1 MPQQAHRGPEESC
14 RDTRGGTEDADEHG
28 TWACVLG
35 TLSALLPPP
44 DPWGQRGCGLYLTDS
59 ATALT
64 DMAVLRVE
72 GLTFRGEHTGPL
84 WTVQLHSP
92 RAHPLSLCGEGARPH
107 LPPLLAFAQKGKTR
121 GR

>member
-1 MPQQAHRGPEESC
+1 MPRQAHSGPEASC
-14 RDTRGGTEDADEHG
+14 TDKRGGTEDADEHG
-28 TWACVLG
+28 TWACLLG
-35 TLSALLPPP
+35 TISAQLPPP

-64 DMAVLRVE
+64 DTAVL
-72 GLTFRGEHTGPL
+72 
-84 WTVQLHSP
+84 QLKGSPSEVSTQDPSGQCSSYSP
-92 RAHPLSLCGEGARPH
+92 RADPLSLCGEGAFPH